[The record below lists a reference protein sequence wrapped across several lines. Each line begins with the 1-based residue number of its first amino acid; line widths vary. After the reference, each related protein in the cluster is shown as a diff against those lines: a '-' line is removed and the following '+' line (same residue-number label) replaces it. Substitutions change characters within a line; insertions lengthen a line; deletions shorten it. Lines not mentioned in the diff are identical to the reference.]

1 MVDGVTDTLDQ
12 QAYGQRDLLVT
23 TRVTYW
29 PLNFAS
35 HLSFI
40 PLAPPLSSGYFCVD
54 PDSTPGKLVFN
65 RTVTLRESYPKFGA
79 K

>member
-1 MVDGVTDTLDQ
+1 MDGVTDTLDH
-12 QAYGQRDLLVT
+12 QAYGNQEISWLRLE
-23 TRVTYW
+23 W

-35 HLSFI
+35 HLPFI
-40 PLAPPLSSGYFCVD
+40 SLAPPLSSGYFCVD